1 MWNPFRKK
9 DREPT
14 NYDLMK
20 EQVYRLCNELRGMN
34 SSDPH
39 YDEVLEKITTLQA
52 QMASD
57 KAIRRRIHPDEKKV
71 IATGATIAG
80 LIGLNYYLDNKG
92 EAISGKAQR
101 IGENLLST
109 GTRMLNIF
117 KF

>member
-1 MWNPFRKK
+1 MWFRKNK
-9 DREPT
+9 EPKPIDNLREEV
-14 NYDLMK
+14 N
-20 EQVYRLCNELRGMN
+20 RLCGQLKLL
-34 SSDPH
+34 DPRDPA
-39 YDEVLEKITTLQA
+39 YGEILERITTLQT
-52 QMASD
+52 QMSND
-57 KAIRRRIHPDEKKV
+57 KTIRRRVHPETKKV

-101 IGENLLST
+101 IGENLLSQ